1 MGCPHLDDWV
11 YVRWY
16 PCHAGFA
23 KLARRG
29 LREFAARCGF
39 GRKALDDIESA
50 VGEAMAGAVAY
61 GHRPEKGVVVKA
73 RSFANGLIIEI
84 HDNGPG
90 FKGDL
95 RTRNGGRLTPRGYGV
110 RLMTTLMDAVEFRD
124 NGRCVRLTKYLEPP
138 HL

>member
-1 MGCPHLDDWV
+1 VGCPHLDDWV

-39 GRKALDDIESA
+39 ERPALDDIESA
-50 VGEAMAGAVAY
+50 AGEALANAVEH
-61 GHRPEKGVVVKA
+61 GHNAEKGIVVKA
-73 RSFANGLIIEI
+73 RSIASGMLIEI

-90 FKGDL
+90 FTGDL
-95 RTRNGGRLTPRGYGV
+95 RTRNGRRLMPRGYGI
-110 RLMTTLMDAVEFRD
+110 RLMTTLMDAVEFTD

-138 HL
+138 RL

>member
-1 MGCPHLDDWV
+1 VGCPHLDDWA

-39 GRKALDDIESA
+39 ERKVLDDIESA
-50 VGEAMAGAVAY
+50 VGEAIAGAVGYSRNA
-61 GHRPEKGVVVKA
+61 EKGVVVKA
-73 RSFANGLIIEI
+73 RTLANGLTVEI
-84 HDNGPG
+84 HDSGPG

-95 RTRNGGRLTPRGYGV
+95 RSQNEGRLTPRGYGV
-110 RLMTTLMDAVEFRD
+110 RLMTTLMDAVEFAD

-138 HL
+138 RL

>member
-23 KLARRG
+23 RLARRG
-29 LREFAARCGF
+29 LREFAVRCGF
-39 GRKALDDIESA
+39 TGEALDDIESA
-50 VGEAMAGAVAY
+50 AGEAVANAVEH
-61 GHRPEKGVVVKA
+61 GHHPEKGVSVKA
-73 RSFANGLIIEI
+73 RCLDNGILIEV

-95 RTRNGGRLTPRGYGV
+95 RDRNRRRIMPRGYGI
-110 RLMTTLMDAVEFRD
+110 RLMTTLMDAVEFTD
-124 NGRCVRLTKYLEPP
+124 NGRRVRLTKFLRPRGA
-138 HL
+138 

>member
-1 MGCPHLDDWV
+1 MGCPHLEEWV

-29 LREFAARCGF
+29 LREFAARFGF
-39 GRKALDDIESA
+39 ERKVLDDIESA
-50 VGEAMAGAVAY
+50 VGEAVANAFEH
-61 GHRPEKGVVVKA
+61 GHHAEKGVTVRA
-73 RSFANGLIIEI
+73 RSLTNGLTIEI
-84 HDNGPG
+84 HDAGPG

-95 RTRNGGRLTPRGYGV
+95 RTHNGPQLTPRGYGI
-110 RLMTTLMDAVEFRD
+110 RLMTTLMDAVEFAD

-138 HL
+138 RL